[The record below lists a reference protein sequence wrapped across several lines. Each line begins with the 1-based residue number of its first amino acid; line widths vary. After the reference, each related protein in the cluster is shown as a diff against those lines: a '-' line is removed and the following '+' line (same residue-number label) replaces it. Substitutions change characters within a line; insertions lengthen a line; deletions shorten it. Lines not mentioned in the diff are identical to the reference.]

1 MCVVVDADKT
11 GVLLKT
17 PTPAEALPLLNWL
30 RRGGTFVYSTGG
42 IFDLQFPESNR
53 SRLAKFSRSIRLVRI
68 AEEAVWEK
76 QQTLPEK
83 LCSDKKKGPGDR
95 HILALALAS
104 RAEVLYTGDKGLMD
118 DFRDRKVM
126 GELRGK
132 IYSGPRSK
140 RLLRR
145 DICKNC

>member
-30 RRGGTFVYSTGG
+30 RAGGTFVYSTGG

-53 SRLAKFSRSIRLVRI
+53 SRLAKLSRSIRLVRI